1 MLRMILYFCQSV
13 FFAEMS
19 ACFSAFRGKRMPGT
33 SCRFRCSGKESSS
46 CRTAWGRGVPPV
58 RACGRRGCTELFRK
72 ACSCAGP
79 GRAAETC
86 IREHVQS
93 AGAACPRGPGWRA
106 RGKHV
111 PVIAFERERDS
122 GLPEKQRN
130 SREGRG
136 EAVKGGVFLFKKARR
151 KRYAENNSRRKHC
164 VSSEAP
170 CPAATQERSTDKEET
185 KKGSW

>member
-122 GLPEKQRN
+122 GLPEKQCCPPVTSAPTYFPAPFSTPFPDN
-130 SREGRG
+130 YKTLPSP
-136 EAVKGGVFLFKKARR
+136 
-151 KRYAENNSRRKHC
+151 
-164 VSSEAP
+164 VS
-170 CPAATQERSTDKEET
+170 CCLC
-185 KKGSW
+185 

>member
-19 ACFSAFRGKRMPGT
+19 ACFSAFRGKRIPGT

-136 EAVKGGVFLFKKARR
+136 EAVKGGVFLFGTAEKIRGKQQPQKALCELGSAVPCSDAGKKYR
-151 KRYAENNSRRKHC
+151 
-164 VSSEAP
+164 
-170 CPAATQERSTDKEET
+170 
-185 KKGSW
+185 